1 MYLKYTRPP
10 SKFKWNTTAVAQDQ
24 RQAAQMRWL
33 SAAQLVGVVRA
44 EPGITRAAAAQR
56 MGIGSGGAAELV
68 ARMRQALLLDETP
81 APAQGRGR
89 PTTVLGPHPDG
100 PLVLAADLRATD
112 WRLAL
117 AGIDGLPEVVAQ
129 SAYAGDKLNPV
140 LNQLADAIG
149 AVYRRNSKRL
159 RAIAIAVAGTI
170 SDAKLVQFTS
180 RGWHDVDL
188 SGLTAKIP
196 DRADVRLLLG
206 NDATLAGLAEA
217 RTGAA
222 RSASTA
228 LYLIVAQ
235 GIGGTLVVNGET
247 LVGAHGAAGEYGH
260 IPFGDPTLV
269 CPCGARGCWDLTVD
283 GRALARHR
291 GDKPPDDPVA
301 YVHGLVGKR
310 DAATRSAFENIAVS
324 LGRGTGALVNL
335 HDPEVVTLGG
345 VAAALRAAAPDAFS
359 DAYRDA
365 LMAFRKESPPPVRD
379 AEHGED
385 GPLYGAVALA
395 LDHVTTAA
403 GMAYWVDRRR
413 V

>member
-1 MYLKYTRPP
+1 M
-10 SKFKWNTTAVAQDQ
+10 AQDP
-24 RQAAQMRWL
+24 RQAAQVRWL
-33 SAAQLVGVVRA
+33 GAVQLIGVVRS

-56 MGIGSGGAAELV
+56 LGIGSGGATELV
-68 ARMRQALLLDETP
+68 GRMRQVRLLDETP

-89 PTTVLGPHPDG
+89 PTTVLGPHADG
-100 PLVLAADLRATD
+100 PLVLAADLRAAD

-117 AGIDGLPEVVAQ
+117 AGIDGSPQVVAEA
-129 SAYAGDKLNPV
+129 AYAGEELDPV
-140 LNQLADAIG
+140 LTQLANAIG
-149 AVYRRNSKRL
+149 AIYRRKSKRL
-159 RAIAIAVAGTI
+159 RAIAVSVAGTI
-170 SDAKLVQFTS
+170 SGAKLVQFTS
-180 RGWHDVDL
+180 RGWNDVDL
-188 SGLTAKIP
+188 SVLISKIP
-196 DRADVRLLLG
+196 DRAGIPLLLG

-222 RSASTA
+222 RSAATA

-235 GIGGTLVVNGET
+235 GIGGTLVVNGEPLT
-247 LVGAHGAAGEYGH
+247 GANGAAGEYGH

-291 GDKPPDDPVA
+291 GDRPPPDPVG
-301 YVHGLVGKR
+301 YVHDLVGRPKR
-310 DAATRSAFENIAVS
+310 DAVTRRAFEAVAAS
-324 LGRGTGALVNL
+324 LGRGTGGLVNL

-345 VAAALRAAAPDAFS
+345 VAAVLRAAAFDVFD
-359 DAYRDA
+359 DAYRDG
-365 LMAFRKESPPPVRD
+365 LMAFRKSSPPPVRD

-385 GPLYGAVALA
+385 GPLHGAVALA

-403 GMAYWVDRRR
+403 GLADWAERQR

>member
-1 MYLKYTRPP
+1 M
-10 SKFKWNTTAVAQDQ
+10 AQDP
-24 RQAAQMRWL
+24 RQAAQVRWL
-33 SAAQLVGVVRA
+33 SAAQLIGVVRS

-56 MGIGSGGAAELV
+56 MGIGSGGAADLV
-68 ARMRQALLLDETP
+68 ARMRHARLLDETP
-81 APAQGRGR
+81 APTQGRGR
-89 PTTVLGPHPDG
+89 PTTVLGPHADG

-117 AGIDGLPEVVAQ
+117 AGIDGLPDVVAQ
-129 SAYAGDKLNPV
+129 AAYAGEELDPALT
-140 LNQLADAIG
+140 QLADAIG
-149 AVYRRNSKRL
+149 AIYRRKSKRL
-159 RAIAIAVAGTI
+159 KAIAVSVAGTV

-180 RGWHDVDL
+180 RGWNDVDL
-188 SGLTAKIP
+188 SVLTAKIP
-196 DRADVRLLLG
+196 ARAGVRLLLG

-222 RSASTA
+222 RSAATA

-247 LVGAHGAAGEYGH
+247 LTGAHGAAGEYGH
-260 IPFGDPTLV
+260 IPFGDPALV

-291 GDKPPDDPVA
+291 GDQPPEDPVA
-301 YVHGLVGKR
+301 YVHDLLDKR
-310 DAATRSAFENIAVS
+310 DGPTRRAFDAVAAS

-345 VAAALRAAAPDAFS
+345 VAALLRAAAPDVFD

-365 LMAFRKESPPPVRD
+365 LMAFRKDSPPPVRD

-385 GPLYGAVALA
+385 GPLHGAVALA

-403 GMAYWVDRRR
+403 GLADWVDRQRI
-413 V
+413 

>member
-1 MYLKYTRPP
+1 
-10 SKFKWNTTAVAQDQ
+10 
-24 RQAAQMRWL
+24 MRWL
-33 SAAQLVGVVRA
+33 SAAQLISVVRSA
-44 EPGITRAAAAQR
+44 PGITRAVAAQR

-68 ARMRQALLLDETP
+68 ARMRHANLLDETP

-89 PTTVLGPHPDG
+89 PTTVVGPHADG

-117 AGIDGLPEVVAQ
+117 AGIDGLPDVVAQ
-129 SAYAGDKLNPV
+129 AAYAGEELQPA
-140 LNQLADAIG
+140 LAQLADAIG
-149 AVYRRNSKRL
+149 AIYGRKSKRL
-159 RAIAIAVAGTI
+159 RAIAVSVAGTV

-180 RGWHDVDL
+180 RGWNDVDL
-188 SGLTAKIP
+188 SVLTDSIP

-222 RSASTA
+222 RDAATA

-247 LVGAHGAAGEYGH
+247 LTGAHGAAGEYGH

-291 GDKPPDDPVA
+291 GDEPPDDPVA
-301 YVHGLVGKR
+301 YVHDLLGKR
-310 DAATRSAFENIAVS
+310 DAPTRRAFEAVAAS
-324 LGRGTGALVNL
+324 LGRGAGALVNL

-345 VAAALRAAAPDAFS
+345 VAAALRGEATDVFD

-365 LMAFRKESPPPVRD
+365 LMAFRKDSPPPVRD

-385 GPLYGAVALA
+385 GPLHGAVALA

-403 GMAYWVDRRR
+403 GLADWVDRQR